1 VPEFKPF
8 VAADSTEREFTLKAV
23 LAGIIMAAI
32 FGAANA
38 YLGMKAGQTVA
49 ATIPAAVIAIALF
62 RLPFFRGGV
71 LEQNLTRTAASVGE
85 ALVAGAIFTIPAFMM
100 VNVGGHRI
108 WTDLRGHFWAG
119 TLILLA
125 GGLLGVFFIIILRRP
140 LCVESDLPF
149 PESTASAEIV
159 KAGQHGSTDAPKYIF
174 GAMGLGAVL
183 QLLKDDKGFQLFLDS
198 VSFFRAFPKS
208 VVQYFGYQK
217 ELLGKVNYAGG
228 VAFATPS
235 ASPALIGIGYIIG
248 PSLAAINF
256 SGGVIAW
263 LVLIPLILFI
273 DPELPSRV
281 GNTTAGGIAPWDL
294 VSYTVWYN
302 VVRPIAVG
310 AMLVGAAY
318 TLYSMRESIW
328 RSIKGALQASEAAG
342 EGGVQRTRL
351 DIDIPIKW
359 IILSIAGLLVPITII
374 YFYFAHGWGA
384 ALVAAVVMTVTGF
397 FLSAVGGYLVGLVG
411 SSNQPVSGLTL
422 AALVVAAI
430 MMVAIGVKG
439 LGGVAAVLGVA
450 SVVCCAC
457 CVSGSLI
464 QDLKAGYLLGGTPWK
479 MEVVEVL
486 SVTAVSF
493 FLLLPIIALH
503 EANLASG
510 GIGGRELPAPQA
522 GLMAQL
528 SQGIVGGQMAW
539 GLLVVG
545 CLFGVSLVMIDAP
558 SPMLIAVGMY
568 LPLETTG
575 AIFVGGVMK
584 WIADRWAARRKLAG
598 EEKSKFEERGT
609 LLASGFIA
617 GEAITGI
624 LLATLFL
631 TGVKSIT
638 HVFTGQDVFPFV
650 ERWGGWISLAAFAI
664 IAYVLIRVPL
674 SSVASSH
681 REIVRSGDPE
691 IG

>member
-1 VPEFKPF
+1 LPEFKPY
-8 VAADSTEREFTLKAV
+8 VPPDSSEPEFTLKAV
-23 LAGIIMAAI
+23 VVGILLAAI

-85 ALVAGAIFTIPAFMM
+85 ALVAGAIFTLPAFLM
-100 VNVGGHRI
+100 VNVGGHRL
-108 WTDLRGHFWAG
+108 WTDLRSHFWVG
-119 TLILLA
+119 TIILLA

-149 PESTASAEIV
+149 PESTASAEVV
-159 KAGQHGSTDAPKYIF
+159 KAGQAGATDAPKYVF
-174 GAMGLGAVL
+174 GALGLGALL
-183 QLLKDDKGFQLFLDS
+183 QVLKDDKGFQCFRDS
-198 VSFFRAFPKS
+198 VSFFVQFPKS
-208 VVQYFGYQK
+208 LIGYFGYRK
-217 ELLGKVNYAGG
+217 EPIGNVAYTGG
-228 VAFATPS
+228 IAYTTPS
-235 ASPALIGIGYIIG
+235 VSPALIGIGYIIG
-248 PSLAAINF
+248 PRLAAINF

-263 LVLIPLILFI
+263 LVLIPLVLFI
-273 DPELPSRV
+273 DPDLPHRLGGTV
-281 GNTTAGGIAPWDL
+281 GGTAPWDL
-294 VSYTVWYN
+294 LSYTVWYN

-310 AMLVGAAY
+310 AMLVGAVY
-318 TLYSMRESIW
+318 TLYSMRDPIL
-328 RSIKGALQASEAAG
+328 RSIRGAFQASSVTAAG
-342 EGGVQRTRL
+342 GAVRTRL

-359 IILSIAGLLVPITII
+359 IILAVVALVIPITVI
-374 YFYFAHGWGA
+374 YYHFAQNWGA
-384 ALVAAVVMTVTGF
+384 AILASLVMTLSGF
-397 FLSAVGGYLVGLVG
+397 FLAAVGGYLVGLVG

-422 AALVVAAI
+422 AALVIAALV
-430 MMVAIGVKG
+430 MVAIGVRG

-479 MEVVEVL
+479 MELVELL

-493 FLLLPIIALH
+493 FLILPIIALH

-510 GIGGRELPAPQA
+510 GIGGLKLPAPQA

-528 SQGIVGGQMAW
+528 AQGIVGGQMSW
-539 GLLVVG
+539 GLILIG
-545 CLFGVSLVMIDAP
+545 LLFGVSLVMIGAP

-568 LPLETTG
+568 LPLETSS
-575 AIFVGGVMK
+575 AIFVGGAMK
-584 WIADRWAARRKLAG
+584 WLADRWASHQQLSP
-598 EEKSKFEERGT
+598 EEKVKFDERGT

-624 LLATLFL
+624 LLAALFL
-631 TGVKSIT
+631 TGVSSLT
-638 HVFTGQDVFPFV
+638 HVLTGRDELPFLAA
-650 ERWGGWISLAAFAI
+650 WGGWLSLLAFAI
-664 IAYVLIRVPL
+664 IAYTLIRLPL
-674 SSVASSH
+674 RKKAA
-681 REIVRSGDPE
+681 
-691 IG
+691 

>member
-1 VPEFKPF
+1 MSEFKPY
-8 VAADSTEREFTLKAV
+8 VPHDSPEPEFTLKAV
-23 LAGIIMAAI
+23 LAGILMAAV

-100 VNVGGHRI
+100 VNVGGQRL
-108 WTDLRGHFWAG
+108 WTDLRSHFWVG

-125 GGLLGVFFIIILRRP
+125 GGLLGIFFIIILRRP

-149 PESTASAEIV
+149 PESTASAEVV
-159 KAGQHGSTDAPKYIF
+159 KAGQQGATDAPKYVF
-174 GAMGLGAVL
+174 GAMALGALL
-183 QLLKDDKGFQLFLDS
+183 QVLKDDKGLQYFKDS
-198 VSFFRAFPKS
+198 VSFFVHFPKS
-208 VVQYFGYQK
+208 LIGYFGFQK
-217 ELLGKVNYAGG
+217 EPIGDVTYTGG
-228 VAFATPS
+228 IAYATPS

-248 PSLAAINF
+248 PRLAAINF

-273 DPELPSRV
+273 DPDLPRRLGGTV
-281 GNTTAGGIAPWDL
+281 GGTAPWDL
-294 VSYTVWYN
+294 LSYTVWYN

-310 AMLVGAAY
+310 AMLVGAVY
-318 TLYSMRESIW
+318 TLYGMREPIL
-328 RSIKGALQASEAAG
+328 RSIRGAVQASSAAG
-342 EGGVQRTRL
+342 TAAPRTRL

-359 IILSIAGLLVPITII
+359 ILLSIAGLVIPITII
-374 YFYFAHGWGA
+374 YYHFARSWGA
-384 ALVAAVVMTVTGF
+384 AILAAVVMTLSGF
-397 FLSAVGGYLVGLVG
+397 FLAAVGGYLVGLVG

-422 AALVVAAI
+422 AALVIAALV
-430 MMVAIGVKG
+430 MVAIGVKG

-479 MEVVEVL
+479 MELVEVL

-503 EANLASG
+503 EANLATG
-510 GIGGRELPAPQA
+510 GIGGLKLPAPQA
-522 GLMAQL
+522 GLMASL
-528 SQGIVGGQMAW
+528 AQGIVGGQMSW
-539 GLLVVG
+539 GLIFMGL
-545 CLFGVSLVMIDAP
+545 LFGIALVMIQAP

-568 LPLETTG
+568 LPLETTS

-584 WIADRWAARRKLAG
+584 WVADQWARRQKLSP
-598 EEKSKFEERGT
+598 EESAKFEERGT
-609 LLASGFIA
+609 LLASGLIA

-624 LLATLFL
+624 LLAALFL
-631 TGVKSIT
+631 TGISSLTKLL
-638 HVFTGQDVFPFV
+638 TGLETLPFV
-650 ERWGGWISLAAFAI
+650 AAWGGWISLVAFAV
-664 IAYVLIRVPL
+664 IAYCLICLPL
-674 SSVASSH
+674 RKKPA
-681 REIVRSGDPE
+681 
-691 IG
+691 

>member
-1 VPEFKPF
+1 MSEFKPY
-8 VAADSTEREFTLKAV
+8 VPHDSPEPEFTLKAV
-23 LAGIIMAAI
+23 LAGILMAAV

-100 VNVGGHRI
+100 VNVGGQRL
-108 WTDLRGHFWAG
+108 WTDLRSHFWVG

-125 GGLLGVFFIIILRRP
+125 GGLLGIFFIIILRRP

-149 PESTASAEIV
+149 PESTASAEVV
-159 KAGQHGSTDAPKYIF
+159 KAGQQGATDAPKYVF
-174 GAMGLGAVL
+174 GAMALGALL
-183 QLLKDDKGFQLFLDS
+183 QVLKDDKGLQYFKDS
-198 VSFFRAFPKS
+198 VSFFVHFPKS
-208 VVQYFGYQK
+208 LIGYFGFQK
-217 ELLGKVNYAGG
+217 EPIGDVTYTGG
-228 VAFATPS
+228 IAYATPS

-248 PSLAAINF
+248 PRLAAINF

-273 DPELPSRV
+273 DPDLPRRLGGTV
-281 GNTTAGGIAPWDL
+281 GGTAPWDL
-294 VSYTVWYN
+294 LSYTVWYN

-310 AMLVGAAY
+310 AMLVGAVY
-318 TLYSMRESIW
+318 TLYGMREPIL
-328 RSIKGALQASEAAG
+328 RSIRGAVQASSAAG
-342 EGGVQRTRL
+342 TAAARTRL

-359 IILSIAGLLVPITII
+359 ILLSIAGLVIPITII
-374 YFYFAHGWGA
+374 YYHFARSWGA
-384 ALVAAVVMTVTGF
+384 AILAAVVMTLSGF
-397 FLSAVGGYLVGLVG
+397 FLAAVGGYLVGLVG

-422 AALVVAAI
+422 AALVIAALV
-430 MMVAIGVKG
+430 MVAIGVKG

-479 MEVVEVL
+479 MELVEVL

-503 EANLASG
+503 EANLATG
-510 GIGGRELPAPQA
+510 GIGGLKLPAPQA
-522 GLMAQL
+522 GLMASL
-528 SQGIVGGQMAW
+528 AQGIVGGQMSW
-539 GLLVVG
+539 GLIFMGL
-545 CLFGVSLVMIDAP
+545 LFGIALVMIQAP

-568 LPLETTG
+568 LPLETTS

-584 WIADRWAARRKLAG
+584 WVADQWARRQKLSP
-598 EEKSKFEERGT
+598 EEGAKFEERGT
-609 LLASGFIA
+609 LLASGLIA

-624 LLATLFL
+624 LLAALFL
-631 TGVKSIT
+631 TGISSLTKLL
-638 HVFTGQDVFPFV
+638 TGLETLPFV
-650 ERWGGWISLAAFAI
+650 AAWGGRISLVAFAV
-664 IAYVLIRVPL
+664 IAYCLIRLPL
-674 SSVASSH
+674 RKKPA
-681 REIVRSGDPE
+681 
-691 IG
+691 

>member
-1 VPEFKPF
+1 MPEFKPF
-8 VAADSTEREFTLKAV
+8 VPADSTEREFTLKAV

-100 VNVGGHRI
+100 VNVGGQRL
-108 WTDLRGHFWAG
+108 WTDLRSHYWTA

-159 KAGQHGSTDAPKYIF
+159 KAGQKGSTDAPKYIF
-174 GAMGLGAVL
+174 GAMGLGAFL
-183 QLLKDDKGFQLFLDS
+183 QLLKDEKGFQIFQDS
-198 VSFFRAFPKS
+198 VSFFWNFPKS

-217 ELLGKVNYAGG
+217 ELLGKVDYGGG

-248 PSLAAINF
+248 PRLAAINF

-263 LVLIPLILFI
+263 LVLIPLVLFI

-281 GNTTAGGIAPWDL
+281 GHTTAGGIAPWDL

-310 AMLVGAAY
+310 AMLVGSVY

-328 RSIKGALQASEAAG
+328 RSIKGAFQASEALG
-342 EGGVQRTRL
+342 EGGAVRTRL

-359 IILSIAGLLVPITII
+359 VILSTAGLLVPITII
-374 YFYFAHGWGA
+374 YHRFAQSWGA

-411 SSNQPVSGLTL
+411 SSN
-422 AALVVAAI
+422 
-430 MMVAIGVKG
+430 
-439 LGGVAAVLGVA
+439 
-450 SVVCCAC
+450 
-457 CVSGSLI
+457 
-464 QDLKAGYLLGGTPWK
+464 
-479 MEVVEVL
+479 
-486 SVTAVSF
+486 
-493 FLLLPIIALH
+493 
-503 EANLASG
+503 
-510 GIGGRELPAPQA
+510 
-522 GLMAQL
+522 
-528 SQGIVGGQMAW
+528 
-539 GLLVVG
+539 
-545 CLFGVSLVMIDAP
+545 
-558 SPMLIAVGMY
+558 
-568 LPLETTG
+568 
-575 AIFVGGVMK
+575 
-584 WIADRWAARRKLAG
+584 
-598 EEKSKFEERGT
+598 
-609 LLASGFIA
+609 
-617 GEAITGI
+617 
-624 LLATLFL
+624 
-631 TGVKSIT
+631 
-638 HVFTGQDVFPFV
+638 
-650 ERWGGWISLAAFAI
+650 
-664 IAYVLIRVPL
+664 
-674 SSVASSH
+674 
-681 REIVRSGDPE
+681 
-691 IG
+691 